1 MSETAPTPAPSVAAP
16 THAEGTARRAWL
28 TAALLLGPCA
38 LLIVLRD
45 TLPAWTVT
53 PPESWRVPFI
63 EWINVV
69 VELLRKTPL
78 VGDFTFRDG
87 TRAVAGWIEW
97 PLDLLEGVLISGF
110 AGGAVPSLPWT
121 MIAGLAAVWGWYL
134 RGWRLSLLAGGCVL
148 YLALFGKWKLS
159 MITLSAVLVAAPVAG
174 AIGLGLGILAVKWRG
189 FERILWPLLNVMQS
203 LPHFSYLIPVAVFIG
218 VSHKAGT
225 IATILFAMP
234 PMARLTILG
243 LRGVSPEIVEAGLMA
258 GCTRFQMLHKV
269 EIPAARPTIMVGVN
283 QVIMQCLAMVVIASF
298 IGAKGLGH
306 DLLFRL
312 QSLRIGQALEI
323 GVAIVF
329 MAVTLDRLSQ
339 ALAAKE
345 PVHLR
350 EGAWWRA
357 HPFIG
362 AAAAVV
368 ALTTAA
374 SFMTPHASVFPKE
387 LTLTTAPFWD
397 GIVDWV
403 TVNLFDPLNLF
414 RDALLLHVLIP
425 MRTGY
430 QAVPWLA
437 VAVLV
442 GGIGWRLGRAR
453 IALPVLGFFAF
464 VMLSGFWGRSQITAY
479 MVSFAVLVCVAVGL
493 PLGIWASRREWRAKL
508 VQLLCDTFQTF
519 PSFIYLIPVIML
531 FKVGDVAA
539 ISAIVIYAS
548 IPAVR
553 YTMIGLRSVP
563 GHIIEAAITS
573 GCTPRQILWKV
584 RMPLAFPEIMLG
596 VNQTIMFALFMVI
609 IAAFIGTRD
618 LGQEIFRALTF
629 NDAGKG
635 LVVGL
640 CVAFIGLTADRLI
653 TEWAAMRKRELGIG

>member
-1 MSETAPTPAPSVAAP
+1 M
-16 THAEGTARRAWL
+16 
-28 TAALLLGPCA
+28 
-38 LLIVLRD
+38 
-45 TLPAWTVT
+45 
-53 PPESWRVPFI
+53 
-63 EWINVV
+63 
-69 VELLRKTPL
+69 
-78 VGDFTFRDG
+78 
-87 TRAVAGWIEW
+87 
-97 PLDLLEGVLISGF
+97 
-110 AGGAVPSLPWT
+110 
-121 MIAGLAAVWGWYL
+121 
-134 RGWRLSLLAGGCVL
+134 
-148 YLALFGKWKLS
+148 
-159 MITLSAVLVAAPVAG
+159 
-174 AIGLGLGILAVKWRG
+174 KWRG

-218 VSHKAGT
+218 VGHKAGT

-258 GCTRFQMLHKV
+258 GCTRLQMLHKV

-329 MAVTLDRLSQ
+329 MAVALDRLSQ

-350 EGAWWRA
+350 EGAWWRV
-357 HPFIG
+357 HPFLG

-368 ALTTAA
+368 ALTAAA
-374 SFMTPHASVFPKE
+374 SFVTPHASVFPKE

-403 TVNLFDPLNLF
+403 TVHLFDPLNLF

-442 GGIGWRLGRAR
+442 GGIGWHLGRAR
-453 IALPVLGFFAF
+453 IALPVLGFLAF
-464 VMLSGFWGRSQITAY
+464 IMLSGFWARSQITAY
-479 MVSFAVLVCVAVGL
+479 MVSFSVLACVAIGL
-493 PLGIWASRREWRAKL
+493 PLGIWASKREWRTKL

-563 GHIIEAAITS
+563 GHIIEAATTS

-584 RMPLAFPEIMLG
+584 RMPARVPG
-596 VNQTIMFALFMVI
+596 DHA
-609 IAAFIGTRD
+609 G
-618 LGQEIFRALTF
+618 GQPDHHVRAVHGDHRRLHR
-629 NDAGKG
+629 DAGPG
-635 LVVGL
+635 PGDLPRADVQRRGQGAGGGAVRRLHRPDRGSPHHRVGGGAQARAGDRVRRRAGPPDHARVQGGGSGSPRLVPRQFVPHMPGSARHHVRQL
-640 CVAFIGLTADRLI
+640 PKEEIESVQSRGAPPPSC
-653 TEWAAMRKRELGIG
+653 